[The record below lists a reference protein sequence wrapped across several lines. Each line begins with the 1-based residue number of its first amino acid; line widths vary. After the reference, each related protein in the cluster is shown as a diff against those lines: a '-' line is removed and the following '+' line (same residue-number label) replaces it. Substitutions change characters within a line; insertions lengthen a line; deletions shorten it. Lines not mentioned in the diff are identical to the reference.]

1 VCVCVCVHT
10 KFPRA
15 QVLVRTYTGHSPH
28 LDMEFPLH
36 SSWPSPRQCD
46 AVNLCLLHTC
56 CQIGV
61 SLQHTY
67 GNFSLRVFL
76 SQTEQNRAEQNR
88 PKTLELQSHLPL
100 QCQEQILSMIMYQPR
115 QICYSVCLLWGN
127 YVVRIWVIFNLLGR
141 LLTGQVC
148 GE

>member
-1 VCVCVCVHT
+1 VCVHT

-67 GNFSLRVFL
+67 GNFSFPVFL
-76 SQTEQNRAEQNR
+76 SHTEQNRAEQKR
-88 PKTLELQSHLPL
+88 
-100 QCQEQILSMIMYQPR
+100 
-115 QICYSVCLLWGN
+115 
-127 YVVRIWVIFNLLGR
+127 
-141 LLTGQVC
+141 TGQKHLSCNLISHFNARNRSWVWSC
-148 GE
+148 TSLDKSATLCVFALGELRGQDLGNL